1 MIRLSFK
8 RSTLKTKDWKFFMEE
23 VLKVLSK
30 NISNKLRQATGVN
43 GLLSLILGL
52 LILFLPGQSA
62 MGVTVMVGVVFI
74 IIGLFD
80 ILSIFKEVDENT
92 WVRLGHLLLGLLYL
106 IVGIFVCVNLA
117 ASATYLFLLV
127 GIFVGITWLVEG
139 FVELGTVQLAVSK
152 GWTIF
157 SAVLSIIAGIILL
170 MTPLYGAVMLWTLLG
185 AILVVLGIFKVAHY
199 LAWQK

>member
-1 MIRLSFK
+1 
-8 RSTLKTKDWKFFMEE
+8 
-23 VLKVLSK
+23 
-30 NISNKLRQATGVN
+30 
-43 GLLSLILGL
+43 
-52 LILFLPGQSA
+52 
-62 MGVTVMVGVVFI
+62 
-74 IIGLFD
+74 
-80 ILSIFKEVDENT
+80 
-92 WVRLGHLLLGLLYL
+92 LGHLLLGLLYL

-139 FVELGTVQLAVSK
+139 FVELGTVRVAVSK

-157 SAVLSIIAGIILL
+157 SAVLSIVAGIILL

>member
-1 MIRLSFK
+1 
-8 RSTLKTKDWKFFMEE
+8 MEE

-157 SAVLSIIAGIILL
+157 SAVLSIVAGIILL

>member
-1 MIRLSFK
+1 
-8 RSTLKTKDWKFFMEE
+8 
-23 VLKVLSK
+23 
-30 NISNKLRQATGVN
+30 
-43 GLLSLILGL
+43 
-52 LILFLPGQSA
+52 
-62 MGVTVMVGVVFI
+62 MVGVVFI

-139 FVELGTVQLAVSK
+139 FVELGTVRLAVSK

-157 SAVLSIIAGIILL
+157 SAVLSIVAGIILL

>member
-1 MIRLSFK
+1 
-8 RSTLKTKDWKFFMEE
+8 MEE

-62 MGVTVMVGVVFI
+62 MGVVFI

>member
-1 MIRLSFK
+1 MLF
-8 RSTLKTKDWKFFMEE
+8 
-23 VLKVLSK
+23 
-30 NISNKLRQATGVN
+30 
-43 GLLSLILGL
+43 LSLSGCSTSFQFLKKLNEIHGFELG
-52 LILFLPGQSA
+52 
-62 MGVTVMVGVVFI
+62 T
-74 IIGLFD
+74 
-80 ILSIFKEVDENT
+80 
-92 WVRLGHLLLGLLYL
+92 LLLGLLYL

-139 FVELGTVQLAVSK
+139 FVELGTVRLAVSK

-157 SAVLSIIAGIILL
+157 SAVLSIVAGIILL